1 MENTVN
7 QVAEPKTVK
16 AKKGVKEKLKE
27 WYINQVRNPKE
38 TDKIRAVFSTFND
51 IQNAV
56 GAAAVAIFAP
66 EALPAVPIA
75 QKISKGVQMGMY
87 DGGKVIGAKIAGV
100 EVEPDNTQGK
110 SLLDDKQVNQ
120 IGSDA
125 KELFTMIKKDQDAKK
140 PIVDQGGKTL

>member
-1 MENTVN
+1 MDNTAN
-7 QVAEPKTVK
+7 QVAEPKTIK
-16 AKKGVKEKLKE
+16 AKKGVKEKIKE
-27 WYINQVRNPKE
+27 WYINQVRTPKD
-38 TDKIRAVFSTFND
+38 TDKMRSVFSTFND

-110 SLLDDKQVNQ
+110 SLLDEKQVNQ

-125 KELFTMIKKDQDAKK
+125 KDLFAMIKKDQDAKK